1 MATNDLNDGFWGYRR
16 NNGDV
21 GIRNRVAVLAVTDSV
36 NGVVRHLAQLVRQTL
51 PLAVW
56 YGRGQFGDDDTIF
69 RRTQV
74 GLASNP
80 NIAAVLV
87 VGLERVTT
95 QQVADGIAKTG
106 KPVAMIS
113 VQDVGGTI
121 EALAQGMRLLM
132 PLVQDA
138 SAVRPERIP
147 LSELIL
153 GVECGGT
160 DTTSGIASN
169 PALGWVADRV
179 VDAGGR
185 VYLSE
190 TSEWMGAEHIL
201 AKRTKDPKVSEAI
214 AAAVRRIED
223 DAIARGV
230 DIRGANP
237 VPDNIRGGIT
247 TIEEKSLGAIIKG
260 GTTPICGLLAYAT
273 KPAGKGLFLMDTA
286 APAAESMTGLSAGG
300 AQIIIFTTGQMNIM
314 GCPVSPTMKIT
325 GNPRT
330 AKRLADNVDV
340 DVSKMLEGETVAQA
354 GRRVFDAMLSTA
366 SGRLTRS
373 ETLGDEEIAISRTQ
387 PTV

>member
-1 MATNDLNDGFWGYRR
+1 MTKIELDNGFWGYRR
-16 NNGDV
+16 KNGEV
-21 GIRNRVAVLAVTDSV
+21 GIRNRVAVLAVTDSA
-36 NGVVRHLAQLVRQTL
+36 NSIVRHLTQVIRGTL
-51 PLAVW
+51 PLTVW
-56 YGRGQFGDDDTIF
+56 YGRGQFGEDDIIF
-69 RRTQV
+69 RRTQI

-80 NIAAVLV
+80 NIGAVLV
-87 VGLERVTT
+87 IGLESVST
-95 QQVADGIAKTG
+95 QQVADSIAKSG
-106 KPVAMIS
+106 KPVAKLSI
-113 VQDVGGTI
+113 QDAGGSI

-138 SAVRPERIP
+138 SAVRPERMA
-147 LSELIL
+147 LSEIVL

-179 VDAGGR
+179 VDAGGT

-201 AKRTKDPKVSEAI
+201 AKRATSPELGKAI

-223 DAIARGV
+223 DASARGV

-260 GTTPICGLLAYAT
+260 GTRPVSGLLSYAT
-273 KPAGKGLFLMDTA
+273 KASGRGLYLMDTA
-286 APAAESMTGLSAGG
+286 APAAESMTGLAAGG
-300 AQIIIFTTGQMNIM
+300 AQIIIFTTGQMNIL
-314 GCPVSPTMKIT
+314 GCPVAPTMKIT

-340 DVSKMLEGETVAQA
+340 DVSKMLEGESLEQA
-354 GRRVFDAMLSTA
+354 GGRLLDAMLQTA

-373 ETLGDEEIAISRTQ
+373 ETLGDEEIAISRIQ

>member
-1 MATNDLNDGFWGYRR
+1 MTMQDTFWGYRR
-16 NNGDV
+16 PNGTV
-21 GIRNRVAVLAVTDSV
+21 GIRNHVAILSVTDSV
-36 NGVVRHLAQLVRQTL
+36 NGIVRHLGQLVKGTL
-51 PLAVW
+51 PVTVW
-56 YGRGQFGDDDTIF
+56 YGRGQFGEDNLIF
-69 RRTQV
+69 RRTQI
-74 GLASNP
+74 GLAANP

-87 VGLERVTT
+87 VGIESVSV
-95 QQVADGIAKTG
+95 QQVADGIARSG
-106 KPVAMIS
+106 KPVATIS
-113 VQDVGGTI
+113 VQDIGGTV
-121 EALAQGMRLLM
+121 EALAKGIRLLL

-138 SAVRPERIP
+138 SAQRPEQFP

-179 VDAGGR
+179 VDAGGI

-190 TSEWMGAEHIL
+190 TSEWMGAEQIL
-201 AKRTKDPKVSEAI
+201 SKRAINQQVSEAI
-214 AAAVRRIED
+214 YSAVYDIEE
-223 DAIARGV
+223 DARQRGV

-260 GTTPICGLLAYAT
+260 GTRPIQGVLPYA
-273 KPAGKGLFLMDTA
+273 KKAEGKGLYLMNTA
-286 APAAESMTGLSAGG
+286 APAAESMTGLAAGG

-314 GCPVSPTMKIT
+314 GCSIAPTMKIT

-330 AKRLADNVDV
+330 AQRLADNVDV
-340 DVSKMLEGETVAQA
+340 DVSKMLEGESLEWG
-354 GRRVFDAMLSTA
+354 GRKVLDAMLGTA
-366 SGRLTRS
+366 SGRLTRA
-373 ETLGDEEIAISRTQ
+373 EALGDVDIAISRIQ

>member
-1 MATNDLNDGFWGYRR
+1 MSRGETFWGYQRP
-16 NNGDV
+16 NGSV
-21 GIRNRVAVLAVTDSV
+21 GIRNHVAVLSVTDSV
-36 NGVVRHLAQLVRQTL
+36 NGIVRHLAQLVKGVL
-51 PLAVW
+51 PVTVW
-56 YGRGQFGDDDTIF
+56 YGRGQFGEDNLIF
-69 RRTQV
+69 RRTQI

-87 VGLERVTT
+87 VGLESVSVHN
-95 QQVADGIAKTG
+95 VAQGIAKSG
-106 KPVAMIS
+106 KPVASIS
-113 VQDVGGTI
+113 VQDIGGTV
-121 EALAQGMRLLM
+121 EALAKGIRLLI

-138 SAVRPERIP
+138 SAQRAKPFP
-147 LSELIL
+147 LSELVL

-179 VDAGGR
+179 VNAGGI

-201 AKRTKDPKVSEAI
+201 SKRALNPQVSDAI
-214 AAAVRRIED
+214 YSSVRKIED
-223 DAIARGV
+223 DARVRGV

-260 GTTPICGLLAYAT
+260 GTSQIQGVLRYAEH
-273 KPAGKGLFLMDTA
+273 PDGKGLYLMNTA
-286 APAAESMTGLSAGG
+286 APAAESMTGLAAGG
-300 AQIIIFTTGQMNIM
+300 AQMIIFTTGQMNVM
-314 GCPVSPTMKIT
+314 GCSIAPTVKIT

-330 AKRLADNVDV
+330 AQRLADNVDV
-340 DVSKMLEGETVAQA
+340 DVSKMLKGETLERA
-354 GRRVFDAMLSTA
+354 GKRVFDAMMSTA
-366 SGRLTRS
+366 SGRLTRA
-373 ETLGDEEIAISRTQ
+373 EALGDEDIAISKIQ